1 MIFYTLQGP
10 KHRLEIHNDKLKL
23 IKRPWWRVF
32 SYKEKT
38 LEFKLSELSE
48 FRVATPKTLTGVLVW
63 ETFDGNKGTF
73 TFTTN
78 AKMMGM
84 IEKYVHKLIV
94 KNNKTRNIDL
104 GTSAEA
110 A

>member
-10 KHRLEIHNDKLKL
+10 KHKLEIHNDKIKL
-23 IKRPWWRVF
+23 IKKPWWRVF
-32 SYKEKT
+32 SYKNKT

-48 FRVATPKTLTGVLVW
+48 FRVATPKTLMGVLEW
-63 ETFDGNKGTF
+63 ETFDGTKGTF

-94 KNNKTRNIDL
+94 KNNQTRRIDID
-104 GTSAEA
+104 ADA